1 MELADVVAWA
11 LLAVLLGFV
20 GMVVY
25 ATFRQIDGEAR
36 EAAERRDR

>member
-1 MELADVVAWA
+1 MALADLVAWV

-36 EAAERRDR
+36 EAARRREH